1 MAKPLA
7 TMRRKRL
14 GLELKRVRDEKGL
27 GRDRIAE
34 ILQTDLSRI
43 SRIETGKAVLTR
55 LELSIWLDT
64 CEVADERYRDGL
76 LQLNAQG
83 RKKGWWQRR
92 GDVIPPTVQE
102 LIDLEQTANA
112 IFEHRQAFIPGL
124 LQTPEYAEAMIR
136 SFPLV
141 GGGTVEEGVE
151 VRMTRQEVLGGEDA
165 PQAFWILDEAALRRE
180 VGGPQ
185 VMAGQLRKLLD
196 VGNPPHLNIQIL
208 PFRRGPYHCI
218 SGSFHLFTYKEPSEM
233 DLVLVEYERGRVIL
247 EEDYDVEPFR
257 RTSDQLR
264 DQALSTEDSRE
275 LISSVMRSFSET
287 ESRECDT
294 ASRKTAG

>member
-27 GRDRIAE
+27 DRERIAE

-43 SRIETGKAVLTR
+43 SRIETGKAVLTK
-55 LELSIWLDT
+55 LELSIWLDA
-64 CEVADERYRDGL
+64 CDVSDGRFRDGL

-83 RKKGWWQRR
+83 RKKGWWQKR
-92 GDVIPPTVQE
+92 GDVIPLTLQE
-102 LIDLEQTANA
+102 VIDLEQTADV
-112 IFEHRQAFIPGL
+112 IFEHRQANIPGL

-136 SFPLV
+136 TFPLV
-141 GGGTVEEGVE
+141 GGGTVEESVQ
-151 VRMTRQEVLGGEDA
+151 VRMARQEVLTRHEV
-165 PQAFWILDEAALRRE
+165 PQAFWILDEAALHRE
-180 VGGPQ
+180 VGDAR
-185 VMAGQLRKLLD
+185 VMAGQLQRLLD
-196 VGNPPHLNIQIL
+196 VCDPPHLNVQVL

-218 SGSFHLFTYKEPSEM
+218 SGSFLLFTYKEPSEM

-257 RTSDQLR
+257 RSSDHLR
-264 DQALSTEDSRE
+264 DQALSTDDSRE
-275 LISSVMRSFSET
+275 LISSVLRSFE
-287 ESRECDT
+287 RN
-294 ASRKTAG
+294 